1 MRLLVQGFL
10 FVLLT
15 LCSSDLFAQERST
28 DAGKKEGQFIEA
40 TTLLVL
46 EKYESS
52 KSILIGLLKE
62 DKQNAAIH
70 FQISRCFEGLSEH
83 QEALDY
89 ARNAVKF
96 DSKNTHYYEHLI
108 DLIVAYGS
116 MSEAIV
122 YAEKLSQ
129 LEPQNQ
135 FYFDNWMALLVNQ
148 ENYKAILT
156 ALENRAKQLG
166 DSPELLLQMAGT
178 KMKLGQVKQA
188 EAAMLEAQ
196 KQFPKEPEISI
207 QLIAFYLSLNE
218 VKEAQKQVNQFNQK
232 FPYKEKDL
240 YEIPNIEL
248 IFNEKSDSSG
258 NPLSQLMQSP
268 IDLDQKIQA
277 MLPYLTALTEE
288 DPKAK
293 QILLEILPILEEQ
306 YPSDPKIT
314 SIKGDIYFYSNDFAA
329 AAKAYERCLESKK
342 NLLPVWEH
350 LLYSYWSIGQFEQQ
364 IKQAEEALFYFPNQ
378 AVIWYYYCLGL
389 SEVHRYDEALVE
401 MNNYS
406 FLLQGN
412 KQQLFSTTLL
422 KLNIFIQQEK
432 IEEAKEA
439 LEILKNM
446 VQGHPDVIIAEIKLL
461 AIQKNG
467 AKKALELV
475 NKSNDLA
482 NLPEFLA
489 AQAQAFLVNDK
500 LSEAEV
506 SINQALERSSNHKG
520 TMLEIKGDIL
530 LAKGQKLEAKQIYQE
545 ALTFNG
551 YTNRIQS
558 KLNKIN

>member
-1 MRLLVQGFL
+1 MRLLVQGLL

-15 LCSSDLFAQERST
+15 LFSNDLLAQERST

-62 DKQNAAIH
+62 DKENAAIH
-70 FQISRCFEGLSEH
+70 FQISRCFEGLTEH

-96 DSKNTHYYEHLI
+96 DAKNTHYYEHLI
-108 DLIVAYGS
+108 DLIISYGS

-122 YAEKLSQ
+122 YAERLSQ
-129 LEPQNQ
+129 LEPQNK
-135 FYFDNWMALLVNQ
+135 FYFDNWMALLVSQ
-148 ENYKAILT
+148 ENYKAVLT

-178 KMKLGQVKQA
+178 KMKLGQIKQA
-188 EAAMLEAQ
+188 EASMLEAQ

-218 VKEAQKQVNQFNQK
+218 VKEARKQVNQFNQK

-248 IFNEKSDSSG
+248 IFNEKIDSSD

-268 IDLDQKIQA
+268 IELDQKIQA

-288 DPKAK
+288 DPTAK
-293 QILLEILPILEEQ
+293 QILMEVLPILEEQ
-306 YPSDPKIT
+306 YPGDPKIA
-314 SIKGDIYFYSNDFAA
+314 SIKGDIYFYSNDFAVA
-329 AAKAYERCLESKK
+329 AQAYERCLESKK
-342 NLLPVWEH
+342 NLLAVWEH
-350 LLYSYWSIGQFEQQ
+350 LLYSYWAIGQFEQQ
-364 IKQAEEALFYFPNQ
+364 INQAEDALFYFPNQ

-389 SEVHRYDEALVE
+389 SELHRYDQALME
-401 MNNYS
+401 MNNYG
-406 FLLQGN
+406 FLIQGN
-412 KQQLFSTTLL
+412 KQQLFTTTLL
-422 KLNIFIQQEK
+422 KLNIFIQKEK
-432 IEEAKEA
+432 IDEAKEA
-439 LEILKNM
+439 LVTLKNIL
-446 VQGHPDVIIAEIKLL
+446 QDHPDVIIAEIKLL
-461 AIQKNG
+461 TLQKNG
-467 AKKALELV
+467 AKKALELA
-475 NKSNDLA
+475 NKSDALDY
-482 NLPEFLA
+482 LPEFLA
-489 AQAQAFLVNDK
+489 AQAKAFLVNDK
-500 LSEAEV
+500 LTEAEA
-506 SINQALERSSNHKG
+506 SINQALESSSNHKG
-520 TMLEIKGDIL
+520 AMLEIKGDIL
-530 LAKGQKLEAKQIYQE
+530 LVMGQKSAAKQIYQE
-545 ALTFNG
+545 ALAFNG
-551 YTNRIQS
+551 YTIRIQS